1 MLLVSTLIK
10 GNVFNVLNQFH
21 SIKCLQTLK
30 YVLLLYFSEKLKS
43 LSEKGLRFVGDKAK
57 TIGQPTPES
66 HPHLMEEHESE

>member
-66 HPHLMEEHESE
+66 HPHLMEGNESE

>member
-66 HPHLMEEHESE
+66 HPHLMEESESE

>member
-10 GNVFNVLNQFH
+10 GNVFNILNQFH

-66 HPHLMEEHESE
+66 HPHLMEENESE

>member
-66 HPHLMEEHESE
+66 HPHLMEENESE

>member
-10 GNVFNVLNQFH
+10 GNFFNVLNQFH

-66 HPHLMEEHESE
+66 HPHLMEENESE

>member
-21 SIKCLQTLK
+21 SITCLQTLK

-66 HPHLMEEHESE
+66 HPHLMEENESE